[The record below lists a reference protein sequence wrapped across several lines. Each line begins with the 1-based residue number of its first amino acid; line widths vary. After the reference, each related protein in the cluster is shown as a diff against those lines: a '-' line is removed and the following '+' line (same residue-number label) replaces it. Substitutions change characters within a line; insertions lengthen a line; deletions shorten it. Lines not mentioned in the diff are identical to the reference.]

1 VYGIRPAVALKAL
14 SAIAVA
20 LLANSSVAWA
30 AASAGGQPNILVIFG
45 DDVGYANISLYNPG
59 VMGYT
64 TPNIDRIGREGV
76 MFSDHYAQP
85 SCTAGRAAFITGQ
98 YPVRSGLTTVGTP
111 GAKLGLQPVTPT
123 LAEVLKA
130 QGYATGQFGKNH
142 LGDRNEH
149 LPTVHGFDEFFG
161 NLYHLNTE
169 ENPEQQDYPANPAF
183 KAKFGP
189 RGVLK
194 CVATAVDDP
203 TEDPRFGRMGKQR
216 CTDSG
221 PLTRQRMETVDDEFI
236 STSLDFIKRA
246 KGDGKPFFVWLN
258 TSRMHLFTRLR
269 PESRQLA
276 TPYTSE
282 EDQYGSGL
290 IEHDRQIGQVL
301 EALKKLGVLDDTIVV
316 YTTDNGAEH
325 SARSHGGT
333 TPFRGEKMT
342 TYEGGVR
349 VPLLVRWPGHIPAG
363 GVRNGI
369 QAHMDLFTTLAA
381 AAGIPDV
388 AAQMASERKQYID
401 GVNNL
406 DYWAGKSK
414 DSARNDFIYYYES
427 ELTAV
432 RWKQWKAHFATKEDY
447 YAPIVKQSF
456 PVMFNLRSDPYESFD
471 STADRSAILQKK
483 SWLEG
488 PVLQVL
494 GQHVQSL
501 QAFPPVQRATTLD
514 FSKMLEQMQKGAQ

>member
-1 VYGIRPAVALKAL
+1 VFKSRVGIASL
-14 SAIAVA
+14 A
-20 LLANSSVAWA
+20 LLALGFALGVTPATIEA
-30 AASAGGQPNILVIFG
+30 AAPARPNILVIFG
-45 DDVGYANISLYNPG
+45 DDVGWANLSIYNPG
-59 VMGYT
+59 VLGYT

-111 GAKLGLQPVTPT
+111 GGKLGLQSATPT
-123 LAEVLKA
+123 LAEVLKT

-169 ENPEQQDYPANPAF
+169 ENPEQRDYPANPAF
-183 KAKFGP
+183 RSKFGP

-194 CVATAVDDP
+194 CVSTATDDP
-203 TEDPRFGRMGKQR
+203 TEDPRFGRMGRQR

-221 PLTRQRMETVDDEFI
+221 PLTRQRMATVDEEFI

-246 KGDGKPFFVWLN
+246 RAEGKPFFVWLN
-258 TSRMHLFTRLR
+258 TSRMHLFTHLR

-301 EALKKLGVLDDTIVV
+301 DALGKLGVLDDTIVI

-325 SARSHGGT
+325 SGRSHGGT

-349 VPLLVRWPGHIPAG
+349 VPLLVRWPGHLPAG

-381 AAGIPDV
+381 AAGAPDV
-388 AAQMASERKQYID
+388 ADRMKTERRQYID
-401 GVNNL
+401 GINNL
-406 DYWAGKSK
+406 DYWTGKSSE
-414 DSARNDFIYYYES
+414 SARTDFIYYYES

-432 RWKQWKAHFATKEDY
+432 RWRQWKAHFATKEDY

-501 QAFPPVQRATTLD
+501 QAFPPVQRATTFD
-514 FSKMLEQMQKGAQ
+514 FSKMMEQMQKGAQ